1 MTPVAV
7 FTSVLL
13 LAAPALAQI
22 DCNQGMPP
30 IEKDAASSMSALDF
44 THAVSA
50 KEAAFAKAFAGF
62 GYTVEI
68 NVETLQGDAVDG
80 AFHRTFVVASDA
92 SGARVAKPEGPATN
106 TLTRLQLSEKDI
118 GTLATAPPFAL
129 TSDVVAEKDAVYSG
143 RQKLDDHKAS
153 VFDLLPRNDQAPL
166 HGFIGRVWVWAGRSV
181 VLKSCGR
188 AAHFPIA
195 PLRYEIR
202 RGRVADENW
211 FPVLMRANEN
221 VRIGDRAV
229 HVRVNV
235 KYSNYKV
242 R

>member
-22 DCNQGMPP
+22 DCTQGMAP
-30 IEKDAASSMSALDF
+30 IDRDAPSSMSALEF
-44 THAVSA
+44 TRAVSA

-62 GYTVEI
+62 GYMAEVS
-68 NVETLQGDAVDG
+68 VETLQGDTVDG
-80 AFHRTFVVASDA
+80 AFHQTFVVASDG
-92 SGARVAKPEGPATN
+92 SGARTAKPQGPATN
-106 TLTRLQLSEKDI
+106 TLTRLKLAEKDI
-118 GTLATAPPFAL
+118 DALVTAPPFAL

-143 RQKLDDHKAS
+143 RQQVGDHKAS

-166 HGFIGRVWVWAGRSV
+166 HGFIGRVWVWTSRRA

-188 AAHFPIA
+188 AASFPIA
-195 PLRYEIR
+195 PMRYEIVR
-202 RGRVADENW
+202 AQVAGEDW
-211 FPVLMRANEN
+211 FPLLMRADED
-221 VRIGDRAV
+221 VRLGEAPV
-229 HVRVNV
+229 HIRVNV
-235 KYSNYKV
+235 KYSDYKA